1 MLFNHFNKIVI
12 RTLFLSANTKNKL
25 FTGFML
31 LAILF
36 SAQTISATLNIVT
49 EHLAPFQIVKGDNI
63 SGLSTEI
70 IKATL
75 AEANI
80 AYSLAAHPWSLSY
93 NSALQ
98 KKNTCIYSL
107 ARIPTRSALF
117 QWIGHIT
124 TSSTSLY
131 SLNRNSLVISDL
143 SQAENYKIAV
153 IKDDV
158 AHHFLLSKGFIE
170 NKNLYVMDNNDAILK
185 ILEIPSRQID
195 LVVINDDLLNS
206 RLDNVSEMSKYKNVY
221 MFKELLLDFY
231 FACSLN
237 TDKTIV
243 TSLKQA
249 MKKLEQQGGFSDI
262 KKKWQSNMVNIL

>member
-1 MLFNHFNKIVI
+1 MLFNQFNKVVL
-12 RTLFLSANTKNKL
+12 RTLFLSASTKNKL
-25 FTGFML
+25 ITGFML

-36 SAQTISATLNIVT
+36 SGQSISTTLNIVT

-75 AEANI
+75 TEANI
-80 AYSLAAHPWSLSY
+80 TYSLAAHPWSLSY

-131 SLNRNSLVISDL
+131 ALNSNPLAISKL
-143 SQAENYKIAV
+143 AQAKNYKIAV

-170 NKNLYVMDNNDAILK
+170 NKNLYVMDNNDALLK

-195 LVVINDDLLNS
+195 LVVINDDLLNR
-206 RLDNVSEMSKYKNVY
+206 RLDKVSDMAKYKNVY

-237 TDKTIV
+237 TEKTIV

-249 MKKLEQQGGFSDI
+249 MNKLEQLGAFSDI
-262 KKKWQSNMVNIL
+262 KKKWQGNMINIL